1 MRSDPLFLGGGQRGS
16 CGAPAG
22 LDLIASIAMANSVRA
37 DREQSAEM
45 LSLVLP
51 MEVVLLRG

>member
-1 MRSDPLFLGGGQRGS
+1 
-16 CGAPAG
+16 
-22 LDLIASIAMANSVRA
+22 MANSVRA